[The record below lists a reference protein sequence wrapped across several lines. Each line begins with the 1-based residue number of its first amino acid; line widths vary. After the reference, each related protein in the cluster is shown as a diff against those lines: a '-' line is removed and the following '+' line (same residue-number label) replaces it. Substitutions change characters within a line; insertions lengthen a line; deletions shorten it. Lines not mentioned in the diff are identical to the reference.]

1 MPYTLPYWCVSCA
14 WSVVLTTEPA
24 DDFEQPVPQRPGKRQ
39 RLAALCSA
47 VGVLPGLTS
56 LRRVLRKDLRILAYH
71 RVLHVADPAAF
82 AFDLNEVSASPEQF
96 RQQMQLVKRRYD
108 PISFHEL
115 IGAIDGGYALPRR
128 PLIVTFDDGYDDNY
142 HVAFPILRELGISAM
157 FFVSTG
163 HIDSGMPYA
172 YDWLVY
178 MLCRTSAT
186 RLRVDELALDKPLP
200 ATLAGRRALGKEL
213 LFHLKAL
220 DADTQAAIIA
230 RLGEAWD
237 MRPARHPQC
246 RPMTWD
252 QLREMRAAGMEV
264 GSHGVDHNILAKL
277 PPAAMVAEV
286 RQSMATLERELGSP
300 IEVLSYPVGGPD
312 SYNAQVMEAARQAG
326 FRMAC
331 NYVTGVN
338 RLPVPAHY
346 ELQRLSVES
355 EMDIDWFAAMISLPE
370 VFAHP
375 KRVRA
380 G

>member
-1 MPYTLPYWCVSCA
+1 
-14 WSVVLTTEPA
+14 LTTQTA
-24 DDFEQPVPQRPGKRQ
+24 DESSHAVPHRPGKRQ
-39 RLAALCSA
+39 RLAAFCSA

-56 LRRVLRKDLRILAYH
+56 LRRILRKDLRILAYH
-71 RVLHVADPAAF
+71 RVLDVADPDAF
-82 AFDLNEVSASPEQF
+82 DFDLNEVSASPEQF

-108 PISFHEL
+108 PIGFHEL
-115 IGAIDGGYALPRR
+115 IGAIESGRPLPPR

-142 HVAFPILRELGISAM
+142 HVAFPILRELGVPAM

-172 YDWLVY
+172 YDWLVH
-178 MLCRTSAT
+178 MLCRTPAT
-186 RLRVDELALDKPLP
+186 WLRVDELHLDRALP
-200 ATLAGRRALGKEL
+200 ASLAGRRALGKEL

-220 DADTQAAIIA
+220 DAPTQAAIIA
-230 RLGEAWD
+230 RLGEDWG
-237 MRPARHPQC
+237 MPPARHPQC
-246 RPMTWD
+246 RPMTWE

-277 PPAAMVAEV
+277 SPAAMVAEV
-286 RQSMATLERELGSP
+286 RQSMDTLVRELGPP

-312 SYNAQVMEAARQAG
+312 SYNEQVIEAAREAG

-331 NYVTGVN
+331 NYVTGIN
-338 RLPVPAHY
+338 RLPVPAHF

-355 EMDIDWFAAMISLPE
+355 EMDIDWFAAMTSLPE